1 MIPKHVIPG
10 LVSSKMVQSKD
21 CERLGGRKSH
31 TDLFTTDSLRST
43 AINHPLSKSR
53 NAALFEHFK
62 WHKAYFENCCYLRN
76 LSLFW
81 SPNFSPW
88 NVFPLTLVLEYSHFL
103 FPLFNS
109 SHIEG
114 LCLCVSWGLFSPN
127 WTYAVILI
135 IFYSLG
141 F

>member
-10 LVSSKMVQSKD
+10 LVSSNMVQSKD
-21 CERLGGRKSH
+21 CEGLGGRKSH
-31 TDLFTTDSLRST
+31 TLLFTTGSLKST
-43 AINHPLSKSR
+43 AVNQHLSKFR
-53 NAALFEHFK
+53 NAASFWTLEV
-62 WHKAYFENCCYLRN
+62 HKAYFENCYYLEN
-76 LSLFW
+76 LSLFV
-81 SPNFSPW
+81 SPNFPPC
-88 NVFPLTLVLEYSHFL
+88 NFFPLTLVLEYSYFL

-109 SHIEG
+109 SDIEG
-114 LCLCVSWGLFSPN
+114 LCLCVSWGLSSPN